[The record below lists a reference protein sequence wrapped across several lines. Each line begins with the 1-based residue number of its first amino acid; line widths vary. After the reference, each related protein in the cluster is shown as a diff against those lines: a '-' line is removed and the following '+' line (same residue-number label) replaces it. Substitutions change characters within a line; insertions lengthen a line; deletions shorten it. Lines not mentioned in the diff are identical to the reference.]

1 MKIYSDT
8 DSLLSNARHSDPKT
22 QKERDA
28 LVELLALHRTGDVM
42 IHKSLVV
49 YRELMATA
57 DTELR
62 LKLQADYET
71 LKKVENDEKLLGF
84 NTVFDQYGG
93 FCCSPL
99 VADVQD
105 EELRKR
111 LMDGGLSQKDAEHL
125 TQAICN
131 GCDVFLTRDEATII
145 NPHRH
150 WIEEEFPK
158 IKIKRP
164 TELLA
169 QLHGSTRPD
178 RRHR

>member
-22 QKERDA
+22 QMERNA
-28 LVELLALHRTGDVM
+28 LVELLALHSVGNII
-42 IHKSLVV
+42 IHQSLVV
-49 YRELMATA
+49 YRELIATA
-57 DTELR
+57 NSEQR

-93 FCCSPL
+93 FVCSPL
-99 VADVQD
+99 IADVQD
-105 EELRKR
+105 EQLRKR
-111 LMDGGLSQKDAEHL
+111 LMDRGLSQKDAEHF
-125 TQAICN
+125 TQAISN

-145 NPHRH
+145 NPHRD
-150 WIEEEFPK
+150 WIEKEFPK

-169 QLHGSTRPD
+169 QLCG
-178 RRHR
+178 